1 LANNFLNVSWISSE
15 VLRLL
20 LNMLTVAEYFNS
32 DYEKDF
38 KQEFAVGATVQVKF
52 PQSFTIRDGLGYTP
66 QGVNRIST
74 TISLDQIFGIDFE
87 WDDYE
92 RAVQLERSKEELR
105 KQYFEP
111 AAAQLAQ
118 EWDSRAA
125 QFAYQNANNVI
136 GVLGTDPTNVQPYY
150 DARRRMKELA
160 CPPGGKRGM
169 IISSSMMSSFGQN
182 ITTFFQPADEL
193 SKMFKE
199 GSLGRAAGFDWYESN
214 SLWSHTAGTA
224 VTSLVISGANQS
236 GASLVV
242 TGTSTQTLKKGDK
255 ISVANVNQVNP
266 RTRRIPGKTQ
276 VKNFTITQDITL
288 SGSADT
294 INILPAIYG
303 PGSQYQ
309 NVDALPADAAAIT
322 LWPGTSTPSGKVGTV
337 GLALS
342 PYAFAKVGAKLYTPK
357 AVEAAS
363 QEQDKDTGMA
373 VRFVKAW
380 DPVRSMNVHRFDTL
394 GGFGNLYQDNGA
406 VCVAGA

>member
-1 LANNFLNVSWISSE
+1 
-15 VLRLL
+15 
-20 LNMLTVAEYFNS
+20 
-32 DYEKDF
+32 
-38 KQEFAVGATVQVKF
+38 
-52 PQSFTIRDGLGYTP
+52 
-66 QGVNRIST
+66 
-74 TISLDQIFGIDFE
+74 
-87 WDDYE
+87 
-92 RAVQLERSKEELR
+92 
-105 KQYFEP
+105 
-111 AAAQLAQ
+111 LAQ
-118 EWDSRAA
+118 EWDSRSA

-136 GVLGTDPTNVQPYY
+136 GVLGTDPTSVQPYY

-182 ITTFFQPADEL
+182 ITTFFNPADEI

-199 GSLGRAAGFDWYESN
+199 GSLGKAAGFDWFESN

-224 VTSLVISGANQS
+224 VTSLQVTGASQS
-236 GASLVV
+236 GASLIV
-242 TGTSTQTLKKGDK
+242 TGTATQTLKKGDK
-255 ISVANVNQVNP
+255 ISIVNVNQVNP
-266 RTRRIPGKTQ
+266 RTRRIPGKAQ
-276 VKNFTITQDITL
+276 VKHFTVTQDITL
-288 SGSADT
+288 TAGPDT

-309 NVDALPADAAAIT
+309 NVDALPADTAAIT
-322 LWPGTSTPSGKVGTV
+322 LWPGTSSPSGKVGTV

-357 AVEAAS
+357 SVEAAS

-394 GGFGNLYQDNGA
+394 GGFGLLYQDNGA